1 MVLSMSATELA
12 VESAP
17 NRPVLLPRRV
27 YWMGCSLRCVVV
39 LAFGLCD
46 DGFDKMNDIPN
57 TDDAQSYEGVDLN
70 DRVPPN
76 DLTAEAAVLS
86 AVLLSRETLDRILP
100 IVSAE
105 HFYSDANAKIYEA
118 YVDLS
123 AAGRTIDILTVRSWL
138 DDRGLLQRVG
148 GAPYL
153 VEILDSVPA
162 VSNVDDYARRIKE
175 KWRLRELITTCR
187 RVSAEGYGPL
197 TDVQQFIDGAEQA
210 VYDIARTPESTTIQP
225 LKEVIQTTFS
235 RLNESLKRG
244 NRITGTSTG
253 FTQLD
258 KLTGGL
264 NEGDLIIVAARPGM
278 GKTSLVLNMAVN
290 VALPKRIQ
298 TQNADGSLTERQEQG
313 AGVAIFSLEMPRE
326 QLAARLLCSEARV
339 DVSKLRQ
346 GYLHPEDWALLTKA
360 AGELAKLPVWI
371 DDTSDLSILD
381 LRAKVRRIQS
391 MQGAPLGLVMID
403 YLQLMS
409 GNPKISSRE
418 QQISEISRNLKKLAK
433 DLSVPVVALSQLNR
447 AVETRGTKDKRPQLS
462 DLRESGAIEQDA
474 DTIVFIYRDDYYNP
488 EDTTMAGL
496 AELIVAKQRN
506 GPTGRIKVRFTKA
519 CTRFD
524 NLEQGEYDDLQ

>member
-1 MVLSMSATELA
+1 MMD
-12 VESAP
+12 
-17 NRPVLLPRRV
+17 PRE
-27 YWMGCSLRCVVV
+27 
-39 LAFGLCD
+39 A
-46 DGFDKMNDIPN
+46 
-57 TDDAQSYEGVDLN
+57 ADLG

-76 DLTAEAAVLS
+76 DLMAEAAVLS
-86 AVLLSRETLDRILP
+86 AVLLSRDALDRVLP
-100 IVSAE
+100 ILSPE
-105 HFYSDANAKIYEA
+105 HFYSDANGKIYEA
-118 YVDLS
+118 FVDLS
-123 AAGRTIDILTVRSWL
+123 SLGRTIDILTVRSWL
-138 DDRGLLQRVG
+138 DDHGVLQRAG

-153 VEILDSVPA
+153 VEILDAVPA
-162 VSNVDDYARRIKE
+162 IANVDEYARRIKE
-175 KWRLRELITTCR
+175 KWRLRELINTCR

-197 TDVQQFIDGAEQA
+197 VDVQQFIDSAEQS
-210 VYDIARTPESTTIQP
+210 VYDIARTPETTTVQP

-264 NEGDLIIVAARPGM
+264 NDGDLVIVAARPGM

-290 VALPKRIQ
+290 VALPKRVQ
-298 TQNADGSLTERQEQG
+298 MQERGPSNEQIEGG

-326 QLAARLLCSEARV
+326 QLASRLLCSEARV

-346 GYLHPEDWALLTKA
+346 GYLQPEDWSQLTRA
-360 AGELAKLPVWI
+360 AGELAKLPIWI

-409 GNPKISSRE
+409 GNPKITSRE

-474 DTIVFIYRDDYYNP
+474 DMIIFIYRDEYYNP
-488 EDTTMAGL
+488 DQEGVAGQ

-506 GPTGRIKVRFTKA
+506 GPTGRIKVRFTKS

-524 NLEQGEYDDLQ
+524 NLEHGEPE